1 MGELLNLSDTV
12 TVTDSLLQVLA
23 TRSATFSSKSSI
35 FAACLLAFCLCLVV
49 SQEDEPHVTFDALY
63 AAGKEAYGREEWFVC
78 ANQMDSAI
86 HGYNDFVESL
96 TRCRRGCRE
105 KYAGTGI
112 SSGTAL
118 EFAFFDTTL
127 KRANCIA
134 KCRRERVNGPSREH
148 FTGDVAAAF
157 ESLKPYDYLQ
167 ICAYRVRECV

>member
-1 MGELLNLSDTV
+1 MGELLSD
-12 TVTDSLLQVLA
+12 TDSLLQVLA

-78 ANQMDSAI
+78 ANRMDRAI
-86 HGYNDFVESL
+86 QGYNDFVESL

-105 KYAGTGI
+105 KYAGTG
-112 SSGTAL
+112 SVSYGAAL

-167 ICAYRVRECV
+167 ICAYRVRECLA